1 MKAHHSEQYYRNNWS
16 RFIKR
21 VPGDDYMNLESE
33 LENEIKIFDDE
44 TKEMIKNI
52 YAKRIYDK
60 AISKLCERCAMIDN
74 IENGVMS
81 LGYTTKSQ
89 EVHEMH
95 RIIQRFE
102 FNCLQARDFKHKYEI
117 S

>member
-1 MKAHHSEQYYRNNWS
+1 MKAHYSEQYYKNNWD

-44 TKEMIKNI
+44 TKELIKGI
-52 YAKRIYDK
+52 YAQRIYDK
-60 AISKLCERCAMIDN
+60 AVSRLRERCAMIDN
-74 IENGVMS
+74 IENGFAT
-81 LGYTTKSQ
+81 LGYTNKTQ
-89 EVHEMH
+89 EVHQMN

-102 FNCLQARDFKHKYEI
+102 FNCIQAKYFKQKYI
-117 S
+117 A

>member
-1 MKAHHSEQYYRNNWS
+1 MKAHYSEQYYRNNWD

-33 LENEIKIFDDE
+33 LENEIKIFDEE
-44 TKEMIKNI
+44 TKEMIKSI
-52 YAKRIYDK
+52 YANRIYEN
-60 AISKLCERCAMIDN
+60 AISKLCERCAMIDD
-74 IENGVMS
+74 IEMGFAS
-81 LGYTTKSQ
+81 LGYTNKTQ

-102 FNCLQARDFKHKYEI
+102 FNCIQAKDFKKKYI
-117 S
+117 A